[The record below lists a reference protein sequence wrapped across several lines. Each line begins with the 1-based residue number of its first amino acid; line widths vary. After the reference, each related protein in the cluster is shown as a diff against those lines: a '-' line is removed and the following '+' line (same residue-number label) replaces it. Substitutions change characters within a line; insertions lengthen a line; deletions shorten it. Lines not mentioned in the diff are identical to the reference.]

1 MKMNSSFY
9 NIMVSAHSGLRWL
22 VLVFLIVAIFQTFSR
37 RGKFGDI
44 KETKTVLMTLIFT
57 HIQMLL
63 GLVLYIISPKVQ
75 WSGSTMS
82 SPVYRFF
89 TVEHLILMLAA
100 IILITVGYSR
110 SKRAPKPFNV
120 AFNFYLIALIL
131 ILLAIP
137 WPFRE
142 LGAGW
147 F

>member
-1 MKMNSSFY
+1 MNSSFY

-22 VLVFLIVAIFQTFSR
+22 VLLFLIVAIFQTFSR

-44 KETKTVLMTLIFT
+44 KETKSVLIALIFT
-57 HIQMLL
+57 HLQLL
-63 GLVLYIISPKVQ
+63 VGLILYFISPKVQ
-75 WSGSTMS
+75 FGGSTMS
-82 SPVYRFF
+82 SSVLRFY
-89 TVEHLILMLAA
+89 TVEHILLMVVAVV
-100 IILITVGYSR
+100 LITMGYSR

-131 ILLAIP
+131 ILISIP

-142 LGAGW
+142 SLGAGW